1 MANLLCWVFAG
12 ICNISKQVS
21 DISSRPL
28 KLTSA
33 ANLNTQIVHRYK
45 KYFLVSRYGQHGPLI
60 FHRLL
65 TVTLTTVIM
74 SLITLTQDTQVR
86 AVHKSRM
93 IRFYYWVSQL
103 TERFLSLSGH
113 IESLMTNPSRLSA
126 LQCWL
131 LLLKSAHSWKL
142 WSLSWQDRIVSP
154 LSLSP
159 LYCGLC
165 GCIPGQCS
173 AELLCSVGPVAW
185 PGEHD
190 NIGGEE
196 RCQCQSVTDSVSD
209 ICIKWRWLGIETW
222 HLDRLMDS
230 RVQSAW
236 QDDRLALVGK
246 HI

>member
-86 AVHKSRM
+86 AVHKSRT
-93 IRFYYWVSQL
+93 ILFLLSLNVQTL
-103 TERFLSLSGH
+103 RFLSLSGH

-126 LQCWL
+126 LKCWL

-142 WSLSWQDRIVSP
+142 WSLSWQDRIVS
-154 LSLSP
+154 LSL
-159 LYCGLC
+159 LC
-165 GCIPGQCS
+165 IVACVAASQAS
-173 AELLCSVGPVAW
+173 AQLSSSTQLVQW
-185 PGEHD
+185 PGLV
-190 NIGGEE
+190 NMTTSGE
-196 RCQCQSVTDSVSD
+196 RRDVSQCQADTLSD
-209 ICIKWRWLGIETW
+209 ICTKWRWLGIETW

>member
-86 AVHKSRM
+86 AEHKSRP
-93 IRFYYWVSQL
+93 ILFLLSLNVQ
-103 TERFLSLSGH
+103 TKRFLSISGH

-126 LQCWL
+126 LKCWL

-142 WSLSWQDRIVSP
+142 WSLSWQTGLCP
-154 LSLSP
+154 LSLSSV
-159 LYCGLC
+159 LC
-165 GCIPGQCS
+165 GCIPGHS
-173 AELLCSVGPVAW
+173 LWPALSWAPLLSWSSGLAW
-185 PGEHD
+185 WTWQHRGRGEM
-190 NIGGEE
+190 
-196 RCQCQSVTDSVSD
+196 SVSVSN
-209 ICIKWRWLGIETW
+209 
-222 HLDRLMDS
+222 RLTLC
-230 RVQSAW
+230 QISASS
-236 QDDRLALVGK
+236 DDG
-246 HI
+246 

>member
-1 MANLLCWVFAG
+1 MANLLSRVFAG

-45 KYFLVSRYGQHGPLI
+45 KYFLVSWYGQHGTLI

-86 AVHKSRM
+86 AEHKSRP
-93 IRFYYWVSQL
+93 ILFLLSLNVQ
-103 TERFLSLSGH
+103 TERFLSISGH
-113 IESLMTNPSRLSA
+113 IESLMTNPSRLRA
-126 LQCWL
+126 LKCWL

-142 WSLSWQDRIVSP
+142 WSLSWQTGLCP
-154 LSLSP
+154 LSLLSIVACVAASQATA
-159 LYCGLC
+159 Y
-165 GCIPGQCS
+165 GQLS

-196 RCQCQSVTDSVSD
+196 RRDVSVS
-209 ICIKWRWLGIETW
+209 
-222 HLDRLMDS
+222 
-230 RVQSAW
+230 Q
-236 QDDRLALVGK
+236 
-246 HI
+246 

>member
-28 KLTSA
+28 KLTSG

-74 SLITLTQDTQVR
+74 SLITLTQDTRVR
-86 AVHKSRM
+86 AVHKSRP
-93 IRFYYWVSQL
+93 ILFLFSINVQ

-126 LQCWL
+126 LKCWL

-142 WSLSWQDRIVSP
+142 WSLSWQTGLCP
-154 LSLSP
+154 LSLSSVLWLVWLHP
-159 LYCGLC
+159 RPQPMASSQLSS
-165 GCIPGQCS
+165 S
-173 AELLCSVGPVAW
+173 AQLVQW
-185 PGEHD
+185 PGLV
-190 NIGGEE
+190 NMTTSGERRGE
-196 RCQCQSVTDSVSD
+196 MSVSVSN
-209 ICIKWRWLGIETW
+209 
-222 HLDRLMDS
+222 RLTLC
-230 RVQSAW
+230 QISASS
-236 QDDRLALVGK
+236 DDG
-246 HI
+246 